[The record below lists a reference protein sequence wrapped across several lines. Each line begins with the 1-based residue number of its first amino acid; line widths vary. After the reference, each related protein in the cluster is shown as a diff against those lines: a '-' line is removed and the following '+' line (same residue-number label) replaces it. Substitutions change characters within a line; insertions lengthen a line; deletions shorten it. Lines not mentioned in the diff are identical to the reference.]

1 METYSLLREFAD
13 SWALLLLTGLFV
25 GVVLW
30 AYRPGSRAIHDDAAK
45 SIFRNETKPASD
57 ETKPAC
63 EGACGDGSCRGDAA
77 TKEA

>member
-1 METYSLLREFAD
+1 MDTYSLLREFAD
-13 SWALLLLTGLFV
+13 SWALLLLTGVFV

-30 AYRPGSRAIHDDAAK
+30 AYRPGSRAIHDDAANA
-45 SIFRNETKPASD
+45 IFRN

-63 EGACGDGSCRGDAA
+63 EGACGGCSCRGDAA